1 MEGCECHHLGRVAL
15 KEDRARKMVLLGP
28 HHVGNNGEEVE
39 SYERDSIES
48 YRKRGFADVRVRGV
62 GSWWL
67 IDR

>member
-1 MEGCECHHLGRVAL
+1 
-15 KEDRARKMVLLGP
+15 
-28 HHVGNNGEEVE
+28 VGNNGEEVE